1 VNFCPWYALADAGA
15 HAPSTPGV
23 FQVRI
28 ARGLLDYPRG
38 KSAMI
43 HYGLGQ
49 DVRAAA
55 QAFAAAH
62 PGVDWLCRHAEEL
75 TARER
80 ALGLE
85 AAFEAAFEALVGSF
99 VQRFGTPPRL
109 P

>member
-1 VNFCPWYALADAGA
+1 MRFCPWYPLADAGA

-28 ARGLLDYPRG
+28 AHGLVDYPRG

-43 HYGLGQ
+43 HYGWGQ
-49 DVRAAA
+49 DVGATA
-55 QAFAAAH
+55 QAFSAAH

-80 ALGLE
+80 AIGLD
-85 AAFEAAFEALVGSF
+85 AAFEALVGSF

>member
-15 HAPSTPGV
+15 HTPCTPGV
-23 FQVRI
+23 FQVRM

-43 HYGLGQ
+43 HYGCAQ

-62 PGVDWLCRHAEEL
+62 PGVDWLCRHAVAL
-75 TARER
+75 TAREL
-80 ALGLE
+80 ALGLDG
-85 AAFEAAFEALVGSF
+85 AFEVLLGSF

-109 P
+109 PDS

>member
-1 VNFCPWYALADAGA
+1 MNFCPWYALADAGA

-28 ARGLLDYPRG
+28 TQGLLDYPRG

-43 HYGLGQ
+43 HYGWGQ

-55 QAFAAAH
+55 QGFAAVH

-85 AAFEAAFEALVGSF
+85 GAFEVLVSSF